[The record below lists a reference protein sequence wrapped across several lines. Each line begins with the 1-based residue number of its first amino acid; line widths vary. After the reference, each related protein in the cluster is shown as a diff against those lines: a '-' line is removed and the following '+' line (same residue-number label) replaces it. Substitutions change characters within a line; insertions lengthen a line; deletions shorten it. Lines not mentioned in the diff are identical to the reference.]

1 MATNTSRLGLL
12 KKDTATDGNDTF
24 NIKTML
30 NDNWDKIDAK
40 VATLGADGKVPTAQ
54 LPSLNY
60 VPTSEKGA
68 ANGVA
73 TLGADGK
80 VPASQLSVSSN
91 ASGVAITDAGD
102 YYTSANVEGALQ
114 ELGQAFS
121 GARGNLVT
129 STNGILGS

>member
-68 ANGVA
+68 VNGVA

-80 VPASQLSVSSN
+80 VPASQLNIISN
-91 ASGVAITDAGD
+91 ASGVTIADAGN

-114 ELGQAFS
+114 EIGQVFN
-121 GARGNLVT
+121 GTRGSLIT
-129 STNGILGS
+129 SANGLLGS

>member
-1 MATNTSRLGLL
+1 MASNTTRLNLL
-12 KKDTATDGNDTF
+12 KKNVSTDGNDTF
-24 NIKTML
+24 NIQTML

-68 ANGVA
+68 INGVA
-73 TLGADGK
+73 TLGTDGK
-80 VPASQLSVSSN
+80 VPASQLNVSSN
-91 ASGVAITDAGD
+91 ASGVSITDAGN

-121 GARGNLVT
+121 GARGSLIT
-129 STNGILGS
+129 STNGLLGS